1 MQKNCSVLI
10 LAAGKSSRMGFLK
23 FAHKT
28 PDGSTF
34 LDNIIK
40 QYMSFGCE
48 EIVVVVNNEGNAFL
62 NSNNL
67 ESTKGIRIVI
77 NHHPEYERFYSIR
90 CGLSSMRIRNF
101 VFIHNVDNP
110 FVDESVLENLYLSR
124 EKADWLKPTYSN
136 RGGHPILISEKIVS
150 EIVSSK
156 DNSQHLSGF
165 LAKYSFKAIEVS
177 DEKIL
182 TNINTEKDY
191 KSYFN
196 IETK

>member
-10 LAAGKSSRMGFLK
+10 LAAGLSSRMGSPK
-23 FAHKT
+23 FALKT
-28 PDGSTF
+28 LDGASF

-40 QYMSFGCE
+40 QYLLFGCE

-62 NSNNL
+62 NSNDL
-67 ESTKGIRIVI
+67 EYTKGIRIVI
-77 NHHPEYERFYSIR
+77 NHHPEYERFYSIHY
-90 CGLSSMRIRNF
+90 GLSSMRKRNY

-110 FVDESVLENLYLSR
+110 FVNESVMENLYLSR
-124 EKADWLKPTYSN
+124 EEADWLKPTYSN
-136 RGGHPILISEKIVS
+136 RGGHPILISEKIVR

-156 DNSQHLSGF
+156 NYKQHLSGF

-196 IETK
+196 IVTK